1 VDEEALLLA
10 PRSIE
15 LPPAAPTVA
24 TLLHLDESK
33 ACAFLSDGSSNDMI
47 EGWCLNTGATHHMTG
62 LQEFFTELES
72 SVRGSV
78 KFGDSSDV
86 EIKGAGSVVFS
97 AASGE
102 HRLLTG
108 VYYILALR
116 NSIINL
122 G

>member
-15 LPPAAPTVA
+15 LPPAAPTVV

-47 EGWCLNTGATHHMTG
+47 EGWCLNTCATHHMTG
-62 LQEFFTELES
+62 LQEFFTELDS
-72 SVRGSV
+72 SFRGSV